1 MERTP
6 DNDPADPKPPTDGD
20 EWVEPPVPIPDD
32 VAAGPQSPAPDSSRG
47 TGHGGE
53 IPPPPPGGSSGDVG
67 STPPPSSGGSGP
79 SSPGGDG
86 PKRLTRSADDRMIG
100 GVAGG
105 IARYLGVDSTVV
117 RIATVV
123 LTLFGGFG
131 ALLYV
136 AGLLLM
142 PSDSQAVATEDG
154 NRTLKIVGIGLL
166 VLIASPIILG
176 GGFVV
181 AGLGLPLAILALA
194 GVLMWWLVS
203 GEGPQGSARDVARR
217 AALGVGVLFL
227 CLAVAVG
234 GAVAAGLGSGTV
246 VSAFVILAG
255 LMLIAGA
262 FVGGIRWLIPPALSL
277 ALAIGF
283 VAAAGIDLEGGVGER
298 DYRPTSASDVRD
310 SYRLGV
316 GELTVDLRNADLPS
330 GDTHVNFDLGIGGAR
345 LIVPED
351 VCVASVAD
359 IGIGAVDVFGR
370 DNGGVDFDW
379 DDRPEAAAGKS
390 RVVVNADVGVGALL
404 VRHDRTDDFDRGRRF
419 GEGPHSDGDD
429 DLENELGNTGCQ
441 ETRAAR

>member
-1 MERTP
+1 MGRTP
-6 DNDPADPKPPTDGD
+6 DNSPAEPDRPRDSD
-20 EWVEPPVPIPDD
+20 EWVEPPVPIPGD
-32 VAAGPQSPAPDSSRG
+32 VATGPGSPAPESG
-47 TGHGGE
+47 GGPGHGGST
-53 IPPPPPGGSSGDVG
+53 PPPPPGGA
-67 STPPPSSGGSGP
+67 GP
-79 SSPGGDG
+79 SSPGGAG
-86 PKRLTRSADDRMIG
+86 PKRLTRSSGDRMIG

-117 RIATVV
+117 RIAAVV
-123 LTLFGGFG
+123 LTLFGGLG

-136 AGLLLM
+136 AGLLLI
-142 PSDSQAVATEDG
+142 PGDSQASGTEDG
-154 NRTLKIVGIGLL
+154 NRTLKIVGVALL

-176 GGFVV
+176 GGFMI
-181 AGLGLPLAILALA
+181 AGLAVPLAILALA
-194 GVLMWWLVS
+194 GLLMWWLVS
-203 GEGPQGSARDVARR
+203 GEGPQGDARDVARR
-217 AALGVGVLFL
+217 AALGVGVLIL

-234 GAVAAGLGSGTV
+234 GGVAAGLGSGTV
-246 VSAFVILAG
+246 VAALVIAAG

-277 ALAIGF
+277 ALAVGF

-298 DYRPTSASDVRD
+298 DYRPTSASGVRD

-330 GDTHVNFDLGIGGAR
+330 GDTYVNFDLGIGGAR

-351 VCVASVAD
+351 VCVASAAD

-379 DDRPEAAAGKS
+379 EDRPEAAAGKS

-404 VRHDRTDDFDRGRRF
+404 VRHDRTDDFDRGHRF
-419 GEGPHSDGDD
+419 GEGPLSDRDD
-429 DLENELGNTGCQ
+429 DLDAELGNTGCQ

>member
-1 MERTP
+1 MGRTP
-6 DNDPADPKPPTDGD
+6 DNSPAEPDRPRDSD
-20 EWVEPPVPIPDD
+20 EWVEPPVPIAED
-32 VAAGPQSPAPDSSRG
+32 VATGPQSPAPESGSG
-47 TGHGGE
+47 PGHGGST
-53 IPPPPPGGSSGDVG
+53 PPPPPGGA
-67 STPPPSSGGSGP
+67 GP

-86 PKRLTRSADDRMIG
+86 PKRLTRSSGDRMIG

-117 RIATVV
+117 RIAAVV
-123 LTLFGGFG
+123 LTLFGGLG

-136 AGLLLM
+136 AGLLLI
-142 PSDSQAVATEDG
+142 PGDSQASGTEDG
-154 NRTLKIVGIGLL
+154 NRTLKIVGVALL

-176 GGFVV
+176 GGFMI
-181 AGLGLPLAILALA
+181 AGLAVPLAILALA
-194 GVLMWWLVS
+194 GLLMWWLVS
-203 GEGPQGSARDVARR
+203 GEGPQGDARDVARR
-217 AALGVGVLFL
+217 AALGVGVLIL

-234 GAVAAGLGSGTV
+234 GGVAAGLGSGTV
-246 VSAFVILAG
+246 VAALVIAAG

-277 ALAIGF
+277 ALAVGF

-298 DYRPTSASDVRD
+298 DYRPTSASGVRD

-330 GDTHVNFDLGIGGAR
+330 GDTYVNFDLGIGGAR

-351 VCVASVAD
+351 VCVASAAD

-379 DDRPEAAAGKS
+379 EDRPEAAAGKS

-404 VRHDRTDDFDRGRRF
+404 VRHDRTDDFDRGHRF
-419 GEGPHSDGDD
+419 GEGPLSDRDD
-429 DLENELGNTGCQ
+429 DLDAELGNTGCQ